1 MPGVNDSGYEK
12 YSCSWLLCLLF
23 LEQMIKYIVP
33 YMGKANL
40 YALLA
45 GNIVL

>member
-12 YSCSWLLCLLF
+12 YSCSWLLI

-33 YMGKANL
+33 YMGKAGL
-40 YALLA
+40 CALLA